1 MIIGMAW
8 VFLSCVKPLNAQTSR
23 IDLEY
28 SQPVINKL
36 KVKVS
41 SRWEDLKY
49 SYTDLKLNFLISA
62 GSIRIVSKKEIRG
75 AFQITPKIKLKN
87 FIISDANKFEIR
99 GDEFR
104 YKNTIKIKH
113 NKSGFYLSGA
123 IKHDFLE
130 VIGTEMVV
138 GINLKVFT
146 KFKAGLGLSW

>member
-1 MIIGMAW
+1 MTIGMAW
-8 VFLSCVKPLNAQTSR
+8 AFLSCANLLNAQTSR

-36 KVKVS
+36 KIKVS

-49 SYTDLKLNFLISA
+49 SYADLKLNFLILT
-62 GSIRIVSKKEIRG
+62 GSIRVTSKKEIRG

-99 GDEFR
+99 GDELR

-113 NKSGFYLSGA
+113 NKSGL
-123 IKHDFLE
+123 
-130 VIGTEMVV
+130 
-138 GINLKVFT
+138 
-146 KFKAGLGLSW
+146 